1 MLGDRIE
8 AVPTFIELLE
18 EIATAK
24 PVISIPADEVDR
36 LVQRFGSRVRQMG
49 RWNVSTNGSLDIPV
63 TVIREAALSL
73 GSRAVLDAITELK
86 TDSFTRLL
94 DSSAASLLIDE
105 IRDAYQ
111 RYFRQMMSRYQEATE
126 APEMTR
132 LRDELVREVFGE

>member
-1 MLGDRIE
+1 
-8 AVPTFIELLE
+8 VPTFIELLE